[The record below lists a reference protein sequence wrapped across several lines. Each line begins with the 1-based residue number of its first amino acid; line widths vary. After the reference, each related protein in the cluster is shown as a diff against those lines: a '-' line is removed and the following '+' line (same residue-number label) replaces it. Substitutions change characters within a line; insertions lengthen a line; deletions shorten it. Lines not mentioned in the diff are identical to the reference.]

1 MSGEMSESRLPP
13 LAIVLGVAG
22 LLPFFAAALNAAKA
36 DIGSTQSSALPLITY
51 GAVVLS
57 FLGGVHWGFV
67 LEGPPAAGQRSR
79 LGLGV
84 LPGLI
89 GWAAALLGLWRQ
101 PFFALALLIAAF
113 VLTAIVEGRAQ
124 RLEMVPSGY
133 MVLRW
138 ILTIV
143 VVAVLTTVLVLRMVG
158 GRVLF

>member
-36 DIGSTQSSALPLITY
+36 DAGNTLSSALPLITY

-67 LEGPPAAGQRSR
+67 LEGPATVAQRSR

-84 LPGLI
+84 VPGLV
-89 GWAAALLGLWRQ
+89 GWGAALLGIWGQ
-101 PFFALALLIAAF
+101 PFFALALLIAGF
-113 VLTAIVEGRAQ
+113 VLTAIAEGRAQ
-124 RLEMVPSGY
+124 KRELVPSGY

-138 ILTIV
+138 ILTVV